1 MGLPRRPN
9 PVKVFVALLYND
21 SALVAPVERSLT
33 GLFKAVDTA
42 SEMLPWNVTNYYAA
56 EMGAVLWRKFVS
68 FEDLVE
74 PSGLAEIKLRTQ
86 ELEAQ
91 YRWRSGDREGRRVNL
106 DPGYLEASKIV
117 LASTKNA
124 THRVYLKAGIYA
136 EAALQFHRGSFEA
149 FAHTYPD
156 YRWPETLCFFH
167 ALRAR
172 YLEQLRAARAEP
184 G

>member
-1 MGLPRRPN
+1 MGLPRQPN
-9 PVKVFVALLYND
+9 PVKLFVALLYND
-21 SALVAPVERSLT
+21 SALVAPVERSLA

-42 SEMLPWNVTNYYAA
+42 SELLPWNVTNYYAA
-56 EMGAVLWRKFVS
+56 EMGALLWRKFVS

-74 PSGLAEIKLRTQ
+74 PSGLAEIKLCTQ
-86 ELEAQ
+86 ELETK

-124 THRVYLKAGIYA
+124 GHRVYLKAGIYA

-149 FAHTYPD
+149 FPYTYPD

-167 ALRAR
+167 ALRSR
-172 YLEQLRAARAEP
+172 YLEQLRAARPDA